1 MTVVCIKQKWKIHCL
16 LLLFLFVKKHLKFL
30 IFTKKIVQNV
40 EKYDIINRSK
50 DALGFYLEE
59 LDHGKKYVKPGSR
72 VYE

>member
-1 MTVVCIKQKWKIHCL
+1 M
-16 LLLFLFVKKHLKFL
+16 KKYVKFL

-50 DALGFYLEE
+50 DGLVFYLEE